1 MVSVITGLIFVE
13 AVRKRRRRW
22 MLGVGGHMSL
32 MLSHPMRP
40 MEGDGRIG
48 DVEKMGTMSV
58 TFR

>member
-32 MLSHPMRP
+32 MLFPP
-40 MEGDGRIG
+40 PETYGR
-48 DVEKMGTMSV
+48 
-58 TFR
+58 RW